1 MKILIVITKSEI
13 GGAQV
18 FALNLARGLK
28 EAGEEVVVA
37 GGPGEYLPAELE
49 KNDITFHRFKNLK
62 RGFNPFKN
70 LAFIHE
76 LKGFVLE
83 GGFNVVHL
91 NSTNALLGVW
101 ALDALKKDKAV
112 DFKIIF
118 TVHGLS
124 LVDEEYKANTLLK
137 NCFAK
142 FFKIAFKKLDHII
155 FVSQLN
161 FDYAKK
167 SGLLSDRALLKSE
180 MIYNGLHF
188 PPDYFLDKM
197 EARQF
202 LASKAVP
209 FCYEPEALRKV
220 FLYGSIGRLAYPKNY
235 EFLIAAHKEIKKL
248 VPEAKLLLIGEGPER
263 HKYEALIATYGIKDS
278 VCMFGEMGD
287 AARYMKAF
295 DLFVLP
301 SIFEGTSLSLIE
313 ARRAGVPILASC
325 VGGNGEVS
333 GHDNCFPLNDT
344 ETFVARAI
352 DIAKKTASGE
362 IELRPDLDSKFSA
375 EEMLRRY
382 LEIYRR

>member
-37 GGPGEYLPAELE
+37 GGPGEYLPEELL
-49 KNDITFHRFKNLK
+49 KIGVTFYRFKNLK
-62 RGFNPFKN
+62 RGFNPLKN
-70 LAFIHE
+70 LAFVRE
-76 LKGFVLE
+76 LKSFVLE

-91 NSTNALLGVW
+91 NSTNVLFGVW
-101 ALDALKKDKAV
+101 ALDALKKNKAA

-124 LVDEEYKANTLLK
+124 LVDGNHKASVVFK
-137 NCFAK
+137 NCFIK
-142 FFKIAFKKLDHII
+142 FFKTAFKKLDQII

-167 SGLLSDRALLKSE
+167 SGLLSDRALLKAE
-180 MIYNGLHF
+180 MIYNGLYF
-188 PPDYFLDKM
+188 SVDYFLDKM

-235 EFLIAAHKEIKKL
+235 EFLIAAHKEIKKF

-263 HKYEALIATYGIKDS
+263 HKYEAMIETYGIKDS

-287 AARYMKAF
+287 AARYMRAF

-313 ARRAGVPILASC
+313 ARRAGVPILASA
-325 VGGNGEVS
+325 VGGNGEVA
-333 GHDNCFPLNDT
+333 GDDNCFSLNDMK
-344 ETFVARAI
+344 TFVERAV
-352 DIAKKTASGE
+352 DIAKKAMSGE
-362 IELRPDLDSKFSA
+362 IGLSPNFDSKFSA